1 MFAYLR
7 LAGVTIAKRPTI
19 TKSASRKRGEGT
31 AARKRSRDNQQA
43 TPPWAGAPQ
52 RLHARLRPQFK
63 KLELDDDIVQSMTLR
78 EKISPRKIFIGVSP

>member
-1 MFAYLR
+1 MDSEAALR
-7 LAGVTIAKRPTI
+7 LWSFSTDRIVLRLV
-19 TKSASRKRGEGT
+19 
-31 AARKRSRDNQQA
+31 
-43 TPPWAGAPQ
+43 WGAPQ